1 MAQQDIYELSKT
13 IQFPGMVAR
22 IYRPVLTEAERAR
35 RMQAIYQQ
43 AERLLKKV
51 T

>member
-1 MAQQDIYELSKT
+1 MKQQDSYMEPT
-13 IQFPGMVAR
+13 VMHFPGMVAR
-22 IYRPVLTEAERAR
+22 IYRPILTEAERAR
-35 RMQAIYQQ
+35 RMSTIHKQ